1 VKVMFVNYVAP
12 TQERSVDLQMA
23 LPCLVAVPDAAE
35 SPRKVIV
42 ASTCLLWD

>member
-1 VKVMFVNYVAP
+1 VKVMFVNKVAP

-35 SPRKVIV
+35 SLKSDRGKHLPF
-42 ASTCLLWD
+42 L